1 MRQVLVTGVAGFIGS
16 HVAEVL
22 LQRGDAVVGVDNL
35 NDYYPVAFKRENI
48 ASLSKYPKFSLIE
61 GELADRELVDSI
73 YARNQLTHVA
83 HLAARAG
90 VRPSIA
96 DPFLYQR
103 ANIEATLNLLQG
115 AVGKGIENIVVTS
128 SSSVYG
134 NSRAIPFREDDSAT
148 DRPISPY
155 AATKKATEVLS
166 YTYHSLYGL
175 AINIIRPFTVYGP
188 RGRPDMAPWLFIESA
203 LLGRTIKKF
212 GDGTSRRDYTFID
225 DFVRGFV
232 NAVDRKF
239 GYEIFNLGNSATVSL
254 NEALDIVREV
264 TGRELRIE
272 QLPPQPG
279 DVDVTNADISKAREL
294 LDYDPKTSFRDGMA
308 TLCEWYRAVR
318 LQGAAGMTDRNA

>member
-1 MRQVLVTGVAGFIGS
+1 MRKILVTGAAGFIGS
-16 HVAEVL
+16 YVAEAL
-22 LQRGDAVVGVDNL
+22 LQRGDEVVGVDNL

-48 ASLSKYPKFSLIE
+48 ALLKKYPRFSIIE
-61 GELADRELVDSI
+61 GELFNKALVDSLF
-73 YARNQLTHVA
+73 ASHRFTHLA
-83 HLAARAG
+83 HIAARAG

-96 DPFLYQR
+96 DPFLYQQ

-115 AVGKGIENIVVTS
+115 AVGKGLENLVVTS

-134 NSRAIPFREDDSAT
+134 NSRAIPFRESDSAT

-175 AINIIRPFTVYGP
+175 NINIVRPFTVYGP

-203 LLGRTIKKF
+203 LLGRVIKKF
-212 GDGTSRRDYTFID
+212 GDGTTRRDYTFID
-225 DFVRGFV
+225 DFVKGFV
-232 NAVDRKF
+232 NAIDRSF

-264 TGRELRIE
+264 TGKQLLIEEL
-272 QLPPQPG
+272 PKQPG
-279 DVDVTNADISKAREL
+279 DVDITNAEISKAREL
-294 LDYDPKTSFRDGMA
+294 LDYDPKTSFRDGMKK
-308 TLCEWYRAVR
+308 LCDWYKEHR
-318 LQGAAGMTDRNA
+318 LT

>member
-1 MRQVLVTGVAGFIGS
+1 MKRVLVTGAAGFIGS
-16 HVAEVL
+16 YVAEAL
-22 LQRGDAVVGVDNL
+22 LQRGDTVVGVDNV
-35 NDYYPVAFKRENI
+35 NDYYPVSFKRENI
-48 ASLSKYPKFSLIE
+48 ALLSKYPKFSLVE
-61 GELADRELVDSI
+61 GELANRTVVDSL
-73 YARNQLTHVA
+73 YSGHEFTHVA

-96 DPFLYQR
+96 DPFLYQQ
-103 ANIEATLNLLQG
+103 ANIEGTLNLLQG

-134 NSRAIPFREDDSAT
+134 NSRAIPFREDDTAT

-175 AINIIRPFTVYGP
+175 NINIVRPFTVYGP

-203 LLGRTIKKF
+203 LQGRTIRKF
-212 GDGTSRRDYTFID
+212 GDGTTRRDYTFIE

-232 NAVDRKF
+232 NAIDRTF

-254 NEALDIVREV
+254 DEALNIVREV
-264 TGRELRIE
+264 TGKELQIE

-279 DVDVTNADISKAREL
+279 DVEVTNADISKARKL

-308 TLCEWYRAVR
+308 RLCEWYREAR
-318 LQGAAGMTDRNA
+318 C